1 MIHCSHSATF
11 PRHPAIQFKD
21 KSERS
26 VLLLLFTHFVE
37 FCHSLGCGTLQS
49 VAILETVL
57 TFLVLPHYKYKYKY
71 NYTCVVSNVVWCVC
85 RAVCEVRCA

>member
-1 MIHCSHSATF
+1 MKPCSHSAAL

-26 VLLLLFTHFVE
+26 VLLFCLVHILRSFVTRSALE
-37 FCHSLGCGTLQS
+37 PLQT

-57 TFLVLPHYKYKYKY
+57 TPLLLHH
-71 NYTCVVSNVVWCVC
+71 
-85 RAVCEVRCA
+85 